1 MEKASIISVR
11 ADNKHYGRFT
21 VIRQGRGTMKNTKE
35 ILSHI
40 ADAIR
45 QTGNDPHD
53 QLLGYISTG
62 DVNYI
67 TRLNNA
73 RELIQTLDM
82 DTVAKYV
89 KELKKT
95 K

>member
-21 VIRQGRGTMKNTKE
+21 VIRQGRGTMKNAKE

-67 TRLNNA
+67 TRRNNA
-73 RELIQTLDM
+73 RKMILSVDM
-82 DTVAKYV
+82 ADVSQYV
-89 KELKKT
+89 KELEKVG
-95 K
+95 